1 MAPPVKEVVLASL
14 PLEEEGKGMAPLVN
28 EAVLT
33 ASRLEVEG
41 KGNYIELEK
50 EKVEEGTSDLED
62 EIWHD
67 KEPSKIWPDEEPIKL
82 LKNKKGSLGLG
93 ANMTYGGEIRVV
105 FETPSNFAIFRFDG
119 VKLYRHRPDTIRAI
133 QSHLYRGNQN
143 LTNRTIDARARGL
156 TARPLRQRHGTRPPI
171 ERHPHHVELLG
182 EDHSGRHRLP
192 QVHVP
197 RPLSSFFRHF
207 QEPPSWQLVHHPGE
221 FVSGLYL

>member
-1 MAPPVKEVVLASL
+1 VGWNWEIVT
-14 PLEEEGKGMAPLVN
+14 
-28 EAVLT
+28 LT
-33 ASRLEVEG
+33 VSFPKALYV
-41 KGNYIELEK
+41 
-50 EKVEEGTSDLED
+50 
-62 EIWHD
+62 W
-67 KEPSKIWPDEEPIKL
+67 L
-82 LKNKKGSLGLG
+82 LLFPF
-93 ANMTYGGEIRVV
+93 AI
-105 FETPSNFAIFRFDG
+105 PSNIIIVYFQ
-119 VKLYRHRPDTIRAI
+119 AI